1 MYSLTD
7 LNRFSPCD
15 FEAIRESG
23 EVARQSLTSDVL
35 ATITT
40 PEGWTVI
47 PECRGEF
54 GGLFPVQCRFSPVD
68 NPEVV
73 VCLCS
78 PGELSGTWLLLLA
91 SPDGSVLRPLMSGE
105 QCDPLLTAQWLARVA
120 ALCRFGCTP
129 RTVATLLEEE
139 VVA

>member
-40 PEGWTVI
+40 PQGWTVI

-78 PGELSGTWLLLLA
+78 PGELSGTWLMLLA
-91 SPDGSVLRPLMSGE
+91 SQDGSVLRPLMSGE
-105 QCDPLLTAQWLARVA
+105 QLQPLLTVQWLERVA

-139 VVA
+139 VLA